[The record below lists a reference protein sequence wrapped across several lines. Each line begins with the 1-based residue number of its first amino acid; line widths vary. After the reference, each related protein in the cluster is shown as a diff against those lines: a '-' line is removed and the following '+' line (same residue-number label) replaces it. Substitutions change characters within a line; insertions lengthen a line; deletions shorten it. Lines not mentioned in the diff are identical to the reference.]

1 MTFSQKAKAAL
12 IFSVVCILIST
23 VIAFAAPGDDSD
35 PLVTL
40 SYITDVLLP
49 DIDSRI
55 DRKVNTAVNEAMQ
68 GNSVSN
74 PSAEGGETFVLVNIE
89 KGYSLIG
96 EEGTEMVVRAGSG
109 TVIATSQGGLADLTS
124 GVDLADGSVIPLN
137 HHLLVPRS
145 DSRGLDF
152 DEKAIVLIK
161 GAYKV
166 TK

>member
-1 MTFSQKAKAAL
+1 MTFSKKVKAAL
-12 IFSVVCILIST
+12 IFSVICILIST
-23 VIAFAAPGDDSD
+23 AIAFAAPDDDSD

-55 DRKVNTAVNEAMQ
+55 DRKVNTAVNEAVQNSEPGSAQ
-68 GNSVSN
+68 G
-74 PSAEGGETFVLVNIE
+74 AGESFVLVNVD
-89 KGYSLIG
+89 KDYKLIG
-96 EEGTEMVVRAGSG
+96 EEGTEIVLRAGSG
-109 TVIATSQGGLADLTS
+109 TIIATAQGGLADLTS
-124 GVDLADGSVIPLN
+124 GVDLADGSAIPLN

-145 DSRGLDF
+145 DSRGLKF

>member
-1 MTFSQKAKAAL
+1 MKISKKVKTAL
-12 IFSVVCILIST
+12 IFSAVCMLISS
-23 VIAFAAPGDDSD
+23 VMVFAAPGDGDD

-55 DRKVNTAVNEAMQ
+55 DKKVTTSVNEAMQ
-68 GNSVSN
+68 STET
-74 PSAEGGETFVLVNIE
+74 AQGGDSFVLVSVD
-89 KGYSLIG
+89 KGYRIIC
-96 EEGTEMVVRAGSG
+96 EEGTELVVRSGAG
-109 TVIATSQGGLADLTS
+109 TVIATSQGGLADLTA
-124 GVDLADGSVIPLN
+124 GVDLGDGNAIPLN

-145 DSRGLDF
+145 DSRGLEF
-152 DEKAIVLIK
+152 DTNALVLIK